1 MRRFTLYSLTLA
13 VLVIVVF
20 NIHSWLVLSKTKAAL
35 EAELSNRLE
44 GLALT
49 IATQLKGRENYE
61 EILPILT
68 ETMNPAELLNIF
80 LVDESL
86 RFIVNARA
94 PESKGETSPMLE
106 LDETEILS
114 AFSGIIT
121 TTRLYAAGPYYLKTV
136 YAPVYNTEGI
146 VSAVLGVEADARF
159 FRTISN
165 YSRSLFFINLLSL
178 LALSAIVFAG
188 VSLSRRALKIEKA
201 AAQTSTFALLGEM
214 AAALAHDLRNPLAT
228 ILAAAERL
236 QIRYDAQNDQTFDCI
251 KEEIC
256 RLNRALSN
264 YLNIGAGK
272 TTEMEEVDITKMVS
286 DILDALET
294 EIRQNDIQVK
304 NDLQKLPKIRGS
316 PIQLR
321 QVFINI
327 LLNAIQAQP
336 NGGLIRI
343 SSRTETGSKPHWLII
358 QITDHGPGI
367 PRSHFNRVFEPFFT
381 TKEKGSGLG
390 LFIVKRLVQMHRGK
404 VKIMSD
410 EKKGTTVEVK
420 LPL

>member
-1 MRRFTLYSLTLA
+1 MSRFTVYSIVLA
-13 VLVIVVF
+13 VLVIVIF
-20 NIHSWLVLSKTKAAL
+20 NIHSWLVISKTKAAL
-35 EAELSNRLE
+35 EAEMGNRLE

-49 IATQLKGRENYE
+49 IATQLTGREDYQD
-61 EILPILT
+61 ILPIFT
-68 ETMNPAELLNIF
+68 ETISQAELLNIF

-106 LDETEILS
+106 LDESEILS
-114 AFSGIIT
+114 AFSGLIT
-121 TTRLYAAGPYYLKTV
+121 PTRLYAAGPYYLKTV
-136 YAPVYNTEGI
+136 YAPVYNREGI

-159 FRTISN
+159 FKTIAN

-188 VSLSRRALKIEKA
+188 VSLSRRALRMEKIS
-201 AAQTSTFALLGEM
+201 AQTATFALLGEM

-228 ILAAAERL
+228 ILAATERI

-251 KEEIC
+251 KEELS
-256 RLNRALSN
+256 RLNRTLAN
-264 YLNIGAGK
+264 YLNIGTGK
-272 TTEMEEVDITKMVS
+272 AEEMEEVDITEMF
-286 DILDALET
+286 DTILDTLKT
-294 EIRQNDIQVK
+294 EIRQNDIQVE
-304 NDLQKLPKIRGS
+304 NHLRELPKIKGS

-343 SSRTETGSKPHWLII
+343 SAQTEPGSKPRWLTI

-367 PRSHFNRVFEPFFT
+367 PHRHLNRVFEPFFT
-381 TKEKGSGLG
+381 TKDKGSGLG
-390 LFIVKRLVQMHRGK
+390 LFIVKRLVEMHQGK
-404 VKIMSD
+404 VKIISD
-410 EKKGTTVEVK
+410 EQKGTTVEVK
-420 LPL
+420 LPV